1 MPFLLRWMSIS
12 GFLCLSLD
20 IPCSSNDV
28 PTHPFCPFWRC
39 ILKIFKGA
47 GAAVL
52 FFSIFILNSWA
63 EMPKVVKAFPLSQTA
78 IQLQFDGQLAAETAE
93 NAANYRIT
101 PDIQIEDV
109 LLDKRGTRVMLFTT
123 PLVVGKAYTLLQKGA
138 GLQAGKAA
146 AEIVFTL
153 PMENEITFGAG
164 ETVTFS
170 TLQDTNLIVA
180 KDRKTRNHNAGAEPF
195 LRCSA
200 TGGVFFV
207 SFDLFDAFADMGIEA
222 PAQVLEATLSLHAQ
236 QCEGTQTV
244 LIRRVLLPWREGRGT
259 SSPAEEN
266 ELTYNSAL
274 HRNLPWNKPPAQ
286 AMLPGINGDKAS
298 DYNGSEDVA
307 HRVDSTTEIADAGK
321 RYVWKGERLTE
332 AVRFWVANPDYNY
345 GYLFAVQDENGE
357 VVFAAKEH
365 ADEPLRPVLTI
376 RYRTET
382 E

>member
-1 MPFLLRWMSIS
+1 MPFLLRWM
-12 GFLCLSLD
+12 CLID
-20 IPCSSNDV
+20 RKGYHI
-28 PTHPFCPFWRC
+28 HPFWRY

-47 GAAVL
+47 VAAAL
-52 FFSIFILNSWA
+52 FFSLFVPNNWA
-63 EMPKVVKAFPLSQTA
+63 EMPRVVKTFPLSQTA
-78 IQLQFDGQLAAETAE
+78 IQLQFDGRLEAETAE
-93 NAANYRIT
+93 NVANYRIT

-123 PLVVGKAYTLLQKGA
+123 PLAVGKAYTLTLAALQKGA
-138 GLQAGKAA
+138 ELQTPPPGSQATT
-146 AEIVFTL
+146 EIGVTL

-170 TLQDTNLIVA
+170 TLQDTSLIVA
-180 KDRKTRNHNAGAEPF
+180 KDRKTRNHNAGAEPV

-207 SFDLFDAFADMGIEA
+207 SFDLFDAFADIGIEE

-259 SSPAEEN
+259 SSPAEDN

-286 AMLPGINGDKAS
+286 AMLPGINGDKES

-307 HRVDSTTEIADAGK
+307 HRVDSTAEIADAGK
-321 RYVWKGERLTE
+321 RYSWEGQHLTA

-357 VVFAAKEH
+357 VVFASKEH

-376 RYRTET
+376 RYRIK
-382 E
+382 

>member
-1 MPFLLRWMSIS
+1 M
-12 GFLCLSLD
+12 
-20 IPCSSNDV
+20 
-28 PTHPFCPFWRC
+28 
-39 ILKIFKGA
+39 KIFKGA
-47 GAAVL
+47 SAAAL
-52 FFSIFILNSWA
+52 FFSIFVLNSWA
-63 EMPKVVKAFPLSQTA
+63 EMPKVVKALPLSQTA

-123 PLVVGKAYTLLQKGA
+123 PLAVGKAYTLLQKGT
-138 GLQAGKAA
+138 GLPAGKAA
-146 AEIVFTL
+146 AETGEIVFTL

-236 QCEGTQTV
+236 QCEGTRTV

-286 AMLPGINGDKAS
+286 AMLPGINGDKES

-307 HRVDSTTEIADAGK
+307 HRVDSTTEIADADK

-365 ADEPLRPVLTI
+365 TDEPLRPVLTI